1 MPERE
6 ARLDRL
12 KAIAL
17 AFVLVWHLH
26 PVYVDRSR
34 VIGAV
39 VHYFDF
45 EVSLTAVPTFILVSL
60 YLFYPKASAG
70 GRALAR
76 RLWRLTSIFLFWT
89 AVQTALYVA
98 NHRALP
104 ALDWPLFRL
113 GGPSLPIIGGSVF
126 YYLFVLIVL
135 TAIAWLFARIPE
147 PWRKLAGALIAAA
160 SLAYFEWCYFN
171 HRPIQYWQLE
181 NFVIYVPIA
190 FYLPSLVRYRYF
202 FFAAYVLSA
211 ARDVH
216 FGHVD
221 DCVYARATVLFGALT
236 LYSFVK
242 GGGRAAAWIAGYSL
256 GLYAVHKY
264 WQWALYALKGD
275 RSLNVTVGGA
285 VIHFAALFIFVG
297 TIALTIATVALCAR
311 TPLKRF
317 VA

>member
-1 MPERE
+1 MAERE
-6 ARLDRL
+6 PRLDRL

-26 PVYVDRSR
+26 PIYVDNVRAIR
-34 VIGAV
+34 AV

-45 EVSLTAVPTFILVSL
+45 EISLTAVPTFILVSL

-70 GRALAR
+70 GRALLR

-104 ALDWPLFRL
+104 VMDWPLIRL

-135 TAIAWLFARIPE
+135 TAAAWLFAQIPE
-147 PWRKLAGALIAAA
+147 PWRKVMGALIVAA
-160 SLAYFEWCYFN
+160 SLAWFEWCYF
-171 HRPIQYWQLE
+171 HGRAIQYWQLE
-181 NFVIYVPIA
+181 NFVLYVPIA
-190 FYLPSLVRYRYF
+190 FYLRSLVRYRYF
-202 FFAAYVLSA
+202 FFAAYLLSA
-211 ARDVH
+211 ARDLY

-242 GGGRAAAWIAGYSL
+242 SGGRAAAWIAGYSL

-275 RSLNVTVGGA
+275 RSLNVVAGGA
-285 VIHFAALFIFVG
+285 VIHVAALLIFVG
-297 TIALTIATVALCAR
+297 TLVLTFATVALAAR